1 MRAKF
6 GRRNTMATVKRI
18 GPRSAFM
25 VGLVTYAILGLIVG
39 AIIAC
44 FSLVKGAGTGGR
56 PFGFVFGFGAIIF
69 YPSYMAS
76 LVQSA
81 GGLERQSTTS
91 WLAGS
96 VGSKWTSANPS
107 TIEAVQARKWQR
119 LRTQSTKRHSF
130 WNAKTGS
137 GRGEV
142 TLPQIAQ
149 DESLS
154 STDAPVP
161 PITQVEVAIS

>member
-1 MRAKF
+1 
-6 GRRNTMATVKRI
+6 MATVKRI

-56 PFGFVFGFGAIIF
+56 PFGFIFGFGAIIF
-69 YPSYMAS
+69 FPSYMAS
-76 LVQSA
+76 VGQSA

-96 VGSKWTSANPS
+96 VGSRWTSANPS
-107 TIEAVQARKWQR
+107 TIEAVQARKWLR
-119 LRTQSTKRHSF
+119 LKTRLVRRRSF
-130 WNAKTGS
+130 WLH
-137 GRGEV
+137 R
-142 TLPQIAQ
+142 Q
-149 DESLS
+149 
-154 STDAPVP
+154 
-161 PITQVEVAIS
+161 EVAERMICACPWRAASPLTLMT